1 METKQA
7 NRAIKLEL
15 IIKMA
20 EGNHQLVKDALEGRY
35 LTHPDKKV
43 QIRYRLMKAMF
54 KSDFALRETIKF
66 YMDRETQ

>member
-7 NRAIKLEL
+7 SRAIKLEL

-20 EGNHQLVKDALEGRY
+20 EGNHKLVKDALEGRY
-35 LTHPDKKV
+35 ILHPDKKK